1 MFCESCGASIPDGQ
15 AFCSNCGAAAPAQ
28 ATPVQA
34 TPVQAT
40 PVQAAPAPAPQPVAQ
55 PVQPVQQ
62 YSQPAPQPVQP
73 VQQYAQPVQQAQP
86 VYVQPV
92 VAVPAEQKKSS
103 GMAIA
108 GLIMGIFTLIF
119 CWVPFVSWI
128 LGLLGLIFS
137 IIGIAKKN
145 GGAKGAAIT
154 GLILTILGAI
164 LGIALYGLVLGTSL
178 NDYME
183 QAEYA
188 ASSIAAETSY

>member
-28 ATPVQA
+28 AAPVQA
-34 TPVQAT
+34 APVQ
-40 PVQAAPAPAPQPVAQ
+40 PAPAPAPQPMAQ

-62 YSQPAPQPVQP
+62 YVQPAPQPVQP

-92 VAVPAEQKKSS
+92 VAVPAQPRKSS

-119 CWVPFVSWI
+119 CWVPVVSWI

-145 GGAKGAAIT
+145 GGAKGAAIA
-154 GLILTILGAI
+154 GLVLTILGAI
-164 LGIALYGLVLGTSL
+164 IGIALYGLVLGTSMNEYL
-178 NDYME
+178 E

-188 ASSIAAETSY
+188 ASSVAAETSY

>member
-28 ATPVQA
+28 ATPVQPA
-34 TPVQAT
+34 PVQ
-40 PVQAAPAPAPQPVAQ
+40 PAPAPAPQPMA
-55 PVQPVQQ
+55 
-62 YSQPAPQPVQP
+62 QPVQP

-92 VAVPAEQKKSS
+92 VAVPAQSRKSS

-119 CWVPFVSWI
+119 CWVPVVSWI

-154 GLILTILGAI
+154 GLVLTILGAI
-164 LGIALYGLVLGTSL
+164 LGIALYGLVLGTSMNEYL
-178 NDYME
+178 E

-188 ASSIAAETSY
+188 ASSVAAETTY

>member
-28 ATPVQA
+28 AAPAQAAPVQA
-34 TPVQAT
+34 TPVQ
-40 PVQAAPAPAPQPVAQ
+40 PAPAPAPQPMA
-55 PVQPVQQ
+55 
-62 YSQPAPQPVQP
+62 QPVQP
-73 VQQYAQPVQQAQP
+73 VQQYAQPVQQAKP

-92 VAVPAEQKKSS
+92 VAVPAQPRKSS

-119 CWVPFVSWI
+119 CWVPVVSWI

-154 GLILTILGAI
+154 GLVLTILGAI
-164 LGIALYGLVLGTSL
+164 LGIALYGLVLGTSMNEYL
-178 NDYME
+178 E

-188 ASSIAAETSY
+188 ASSVAAETTY

>member
-15 AFCSNCGAAAPAQ
+15 SFCSNCGAAAP
-28 ATPVQA
+28 VQ
-34 TPVQAT
+34 
-40 PVQAAPAPAPQPVAQ
+40 PAPQAAPQPV
-55 PVQPVQQ
+55 VQPVQQ
-62 YSQPAPQPVQP
+62 YAEPAPQPVQQYAQPAPQPVQP

-92 VAVPAEQKKSS
+92 VAIPAQPRKSS

-108 GLIMGIFTLIF
+108 GLIMGIFAIVL
-119 CWVPFVSWI
+119 CWFPVVNRI

-145 GGAKGAAIT
+145 GGAKGAAIA

-164 LGIALYGLVLGTSL
+164 LSIAMFGAIMGTSL
-178 NDYME
+178 NQYVE
-183 QAEYA
+183 QAESA
-188 ASSIAAETSY
+188 ASAIAETTY

>member
-15 AFCSNCGAAAPAQ
+15 AFCSNCGAPAPAQ
-28 ATPVQA
+28 AA
-34 TPVQAT
+34 
-40 PVQAAPAPAPQPVAQ
+40 PVQAAPQPAPAPQPMAQ

-62 YSQPAPQPVQP
+62 YAQPAPQPVQP

-92 VAVPAEQKKSS
+92 VAIPAQPRKSS

-108 GLIMGIFTLIF
+108 GLIMGIFAIVL
-119 CWVPFVSWI
+119 CWFPVVNWI

-145 GGAKGAAIT
+145 GGAKGAAIA

-164 LGIALYGLVLGTSL
+164 LSIAMFGAIMGTSL
-178 NDYME
+178 NQYVE
-183 QAEYA
+183 QAESA
-188 ASSIAAETSY
+188 ASSVAAETTY

>member
-28 ATPVQA
+28 AAPVQA
-34 TPVQAT
+34 APVQ
-40 PVQAAPAPAPQPVAQ
+40 PAPAPAPQPMA
-55 PVQPVQQ
+55 
-62 YSQPAPQPVQP
+62 QP
-73 VQQYAQPVQQAQP
+73 VQQYAQPAPQPVQQAQP

-92 VAVPAEQKKSS
+92 VAVPAQPRKSS

-119 CWVPFVSWI
+119 CWVPVVSWI

-145 GGAKGAAIT
+145 GGAKGAAIA
-154 GLILTILGAI
+154 GLVLTILGAI
-164 LGIALYGLVLGTSL
+164 IGIALYGLVLGTSVNEYL
-178 NDYME
+178 E

-188 ASSIAAETSY
+188 ASSVAAETSY

>member
-1 MFCESCGASIPDGQ
+1 MFCESCGALIPDGQ
-15 AFCSNCGAAAPAQ
+15 SFCSNCGAAAPVQAQ
-28 ATPVQA
+28 APVTA
-34 TPVQAT
+34 APAAA
-40 PVQAAPAPAPQPVAQ
+40 PAPAPAPQPA
-55 PVQPVQQ
+55 
-62 YSQPAPQPVQP
+62 AQPVQP
-73 VQQYAQPVQQAQP
+73 VQQYAQPVQQVQP

-92 VAVPAEQKKSS
+92 VAVPAQPRKSS

-119 CWVPFVSWI
+119 CWVPVVSWI

-154 GLILTILGAI
+154 GLVLTILGAI
-164 LGIALYGLVLGTSL
+164 LGIALYGLVLGTSMNEYL
-178 NDYME
+178 E

-188 ASSIAAETSY
+188 ASSVAAETTY

>member
-28 ATPVQA
+28 AAPAQAAPVQA
-34 TPVQAT
+34 TPVQ
-40 PVQAAPAPAPQPVAQ
+40 PAPAPAPQPMA
-55 PVQPVQQ
+55 
-62 YSQPAPQPVQP
+62 QPVQP

-92 VAVPAEQKKSS
+92 VAVPAQPRKSS

-119 CWVPFVSWI
+119 CWVPVVSWI

-154 GLILTILGAI
+154 GLVLTILGAI
-164 LGIALYGLVLGTSL
+164 LGIALYGLVLGTSMNEYL
-178 NDYME
+178 E

-188 ASSIAAETSY
+188 ASSVAAETTY

>member
-15 AFCSNCGAAAPAQ
+15 AFCSNCGAPAPAQ
-28 ATPVQA
+28 AA
-34 TPVQAT
+34 
-40 PVQAAPAPAPQPVAQ
+40 PVQAAPQPAPAPQPMAQ

-62 YSQPAPQPVQP
+62 YAQPAPQPVQP
-73 VQQYAQPVQQAQP
+73 VQQYAQPIQQAQP

-92 VAVPAEQKKSS
+92 VAIPAQPRKSS

-108 GLIMGIFTLIF
+108 GLIMGIFALVL
-119 CWVPFVSWI
+119 CWFPVVNWI

-145 GGAKGAAIT
+145 GGAKGAAIA

-164 LGIALYGLVLGTSL
+164 LSIAMFGAIMGTSL
-178 NDYME
+178 NQYVE
-183 QAEYA
+183 QAESA
-188 ASSIAAETSY
+188 ASSVAAETTY

>member
-15 AFCSNCGAAAPAQ
+15 AFCSNCGAAAP
-28 ATPVQA
+28 VQA
-34 TPVQAT
+34 AQPAPAPVAAA
-40 PVQAAPAPAPQPVAQ
+40 PVAAPAPAPAPQPMAQ
-55 PVQPVQQ
+55 PV
-62 YSQPAPQPVQP
+62 QPVQP
-73 VQQYAQPVQQAQP
+73 VQQYAQQPMAQPVQQYAQPVAQP

-92 VAVPAEQKKSS
+92 VAMPAQPRKSS

-108 GLIMGIFTLIF
+108 GLVMGILTLIF
-119 CWVPFVSWI
+119 CWVPFLSWI

-145 GGAKGAAIT
+145 GGAKGAAIA

-164 LGIALYGLVLGTSL
+164 VGIALYGLVLGTSVNEYL
-178 NDYME
+178 E

-188 ASSIAAETSY
+188 ASSVAAETTV

>member
-15 AFCSNCGAAAPAQ
+15 AFCSNCGAAAPA
-28 ATPVQA
+28 QA

-62 YSQPAPQPVQP
+62 YSQPAPQPVQS

-92 VAVPAEQKKSS
+92 VAVPAQPRKSS

-145 GGAKGAAIT
+145 CGAKGAAIT
-154 GLILTILGAI
+154 GLSLTILGAI

>member
-1 MFCESCGASIPDGQ
+1 MFCESCGALIPDGQ
-15 AFCSNCGAAAPAQ
+15 SFCSNCGASAPAQ
-28 ATPVQA
+28 AA
-34 TPVQAT
+34 
-40 PVQAAPAPAPQPVAQ
+40 PVQAAPQPAPAPQPMAQ

-62 YSQPAPQPVQP
+62 YAQPAPQPVQP

-92 VAVPAEQKKSS
+92 VAIPAQPRKSS

-108 GLIMGIFTLIF
+108 GLIMGIFAIVL
-119 CWVPFVSWI
+119 CWFPVVNWI

-145 GGAKGAAIT
+145 GGAKGAAIA

-164 LGIALYGLVLGTSL
+164 LSIAMFGAIMGTSL
-178 NDYME
+178 NQYVE
-183 QAEYA
+183 QAESA
-188 ASSIAAETSY
+188 ASSVAAETTY